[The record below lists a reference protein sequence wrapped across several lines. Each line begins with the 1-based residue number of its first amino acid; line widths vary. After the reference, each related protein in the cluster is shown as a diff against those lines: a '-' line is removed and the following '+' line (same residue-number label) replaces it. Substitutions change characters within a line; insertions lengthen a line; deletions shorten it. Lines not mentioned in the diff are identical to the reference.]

1 MIDNRKKILSS
12 VFFVCIGAFMLFYS
26 LKFGGTF
33 FNGISKYILVFI
45 SLINIIGG
53 VMIGFVRISNVKEI
67 NSEKD
72 NSGKEE
78 IVSCERNVK
87 EINPEKDNSGK
98 EEIVSCERNVKEIN
112 SAKDNSDKEE
122 IVSCERNVKEINP
135 EKDDNIIE
143 AANDNEAKEPKHVI
157 TAEISI
163 EVTGEDEPTKYD
175 KRRERWAVICFW
187 ALLAYII
194 SALFLIFVD
203 INVYFCFAFVI
214 STSVCIFS
222 FFKAS
227 YIDPEEPTDPMPW
240 YYGAL

>member
-33 FNGISKYILVFI
+33 FNGISKYILVSI

-87 EINPEKDNSGK
+87 EINSEKTNSGK
-98 EEIVSCERNVKEIN
+98 KEIFYCKIDVKEIN
-112 SAKDNSDKEE
+112 S
-122 IVSCERNVKEINP
+122 
-135 EKDDNIIE
+135 EKGDNIIE
-143 AANDNEAKEPKHVI
+143 AVNDNEAKEPKHVI

-203 INVYFCFAFVI
+203 INVFFCFAFVI

>member
-12 VFFVCIGAFMLFYS
+12 VFFVCIGAFLLFYS

-33 FNGISKYILVFI
+33 FNGISKYILVSI

-72 NSGKEE
+72 NSSKE
-78 IVSCERNVK
+78 
-87 EINPEKDNSGK
+87 G
-98 EEIVSCERNVKEIN
+98 IVSCERNVKEIN
-112 SAKDNSDKEE
+112 SEKTNSGKKE
-122 IVSCERNVKEINP
+122 IFYCKIDVKEINS
-135 EKDDNIIE
+135 EKDYNIIE

-227 YIDPEEPTDPMPW
+227 YIDPEEPTGPMPW

>member
-1 MIDNRKKILSS
+1 MIDNHKKILSS

-33 FNGISKYILVFI
+33 FNGISKYILVSI

-53 VMIGFVRISNVKEI
+53 VMIGFVRISNVKEINSEKDNSSKEEIVSCERNVKEI

-98 EEIVSCERNVKEIN
+98 KEIFYCKIDVKEIN
-112 SAKDNSDKEE
+112 S
-122 IVSCERNVKEINP
+122 
-135 EKDDNIIE
+135 EKDDSIIE
-143 AANDNEAKEPKHVI
+143 AANDNEVKEPKHVI

-227 YIDPEEPTDPMPW
+227 YIDPEEPTGPMPW